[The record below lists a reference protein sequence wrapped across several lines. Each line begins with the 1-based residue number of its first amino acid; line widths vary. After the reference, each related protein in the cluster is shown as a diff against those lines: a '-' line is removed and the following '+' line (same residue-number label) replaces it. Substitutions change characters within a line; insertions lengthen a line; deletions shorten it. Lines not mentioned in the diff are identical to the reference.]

1 MEAGERQGRHQAGPA
16 RRRWFALLL
25 CLLFVIGG
33 TLHVVHDAPA
43 FAGTGAAQTTNA
55 AHQPESGPHEGPLGI
70 VHCQSTVSCPFFGLT
85 ALSLSLLDASP
96 SGWSLGRAALGPLE
110 TAYRHFRPPRLPAHA

>member
-1 MEAGERQGRHQAGPA
+1 M
-16 RRRWFALLL
+16 

-33 TLHVVHDAPA
+33 TLHVMHDAPA
-43 FAGTGAAQTTNA
+43 FAGTGAAQTANA